1 MIHLLNKVNKET
13 INMKTP
19 KDFSKNKKNQFW
31 NKEYQ
36 DAKYLALSEDPSSD
50 LLSFVKWVNRN
61 SEWPAFSQGGFVLD
75 IGCGNGRNIGNLCE
89 QYHMKGLGFD
99 ISDTAIAQ
107 AKEKFVK
114 IRNLNFVKESMFNP
128 VNLPS
133 QSVDV
138 ILDMM
143 VIHFLDDAKR
153 LSYIKDK
160 ANLLKPFGWM
170 LLKTFVLENDQN
182 AIRMIKDFP
191 TPDKEHNSYIH
202 PKFKALEHVFT
213 EDEIDELFSPYFII
227 HKKIKSYK
235 HFKDGKPY
243 KRRTICVYLERKRD

>member
-1 MIHLLNKVNKET
+1 
-13 INMKTP
+13 MKTM
-19 KDFSKNKKNQFW
+19 KTIKNGKNNKFW
-31 NKEYQ
+31 NKEYN
-36 DAKYLALSEDPSSD
+36 DAKHLTLSEEPSSD
-50 LLSFVKWVNRN
+50 LLTFVKWVNRN
-61 SEWPAFSQGGFVLD
+61 SEWPAFFQGGFVLD

-89 QYHMKGLGFD
+89 EYHMKGLGFD
-99 ISDTAIAQ
+99 ISDTAIKQ
-107 AKEKFVK
+107 AKDKFPKMKSV
-114 IRNLNFVKESMFNP
+114 NFIKQSIFDAVD
-128 VNLPS
+128 LPAE
-133 QSVDV
+133 SVDI

-153 LSYIKDK
+153 QAYIKDK
-160 ANLLKPFGWM
+160 ARVIKPFGWM
-170 LLKTFVLENDQN
+170 LLKTFVLDNDQN
-182 AIRMIKDFP
+182 AIRMIREFP

-213 EDEIDELFSPYFII
+213 EEEIDELFSPYFII